1 MNTND
6 LKYLIN
12 RYFDNELNNEEEI
25 LLFSSLTDNYEG
37 RDYFKKQNI
46 LQLAVIHDIKPFP
59 AHLERKIFNSNERKP
74 IQPELK
80 INYSRKI
87 TQLLPYAAAI
97 VLLILAIMYSQ
108 KSETYE
114 NRIFSLTREIE
125 DQKLK
130 IEYLFNTL
138 PPIEVTPD
146 YVQISYSNKHI
157 RGTR

>member
-12 RYFDNELNNEEEI
+12 RYFDNELDKEGEI
-25 LLFSSLTDNYEG
+25 LLFSSLTENESG
-37 RDYFKKQNI
+37 RDYFKKQN
-46 LQLAVIHDIKPFP
+46 LLKLAAINDIKPFP
-59 AHLERKIFNSNERKP
+59 FDLEKKLYNADRNKQNKH
-74 IQPELK
+74 ELK
-80 INYSRKI
+80 TNYSKII

-97 VLLILAIMYSQ
+97 VLLILATMYSR

-114 NRIFSLTREIE
+114 NRIFDLTREIE

-138 PPIEVTPD
+138 PPVEVTPD
-146 YVQISYSNKHI
+146 YVPTSYNNNYK
-157 RGTR
+157 RGKR